1 MANERQNP
9 VIIDMP
15 LKNIPDSEEF
25 ISISQLKHLI
35 RLIDQSDVSELE
47 VKHGAHKASL
57 ILRKAKPL
65 AGDSAQLASTATD
78 IEEHTAEQPRAMLI
92 ASHVGVFHLW
102 SRSKD
107 QPFAGVGDLIKEGQQ
122 VGLIR
127 AFDIPNEVEASVSG
141 RISEIFVQDGQP
153 VEYGQPLMAIEK
165 Q

>member
-1 MANERQNP
+1 MANEGQKP

-15 LKNIPDSEEF
+15 LKNIPDNEEF
-25 ISISQLKHLI
+25 ISISQLKHLV

-47 VKHGAHKASL
+47 VKYDAHKASL
-57 ILRKAKPL
+57 ILRKARPL
-65 AGDSAQLASTATD
+65 VGDSAPLESTLAM
-78 IEEHTAEQPRAMLI
+78 EEHTAEQPRAMLI
-92 ASHVGVFHLW
+92 ASHVGIFHLW

-107 QPFAGVGDLIKEGQQ
+107 QPFINVGDLIKEGQQ
-122 VGLIR
+122 VGVIR
-127 AFDIPNEVEASVSG
+127 ALDISNEVEASASG